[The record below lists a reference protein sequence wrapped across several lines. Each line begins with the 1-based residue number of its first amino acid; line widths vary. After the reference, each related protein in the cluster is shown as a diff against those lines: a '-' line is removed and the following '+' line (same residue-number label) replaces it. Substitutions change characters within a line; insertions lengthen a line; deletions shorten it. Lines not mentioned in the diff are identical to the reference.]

1 MKHDAR
7 FRSDEEQ
14 TRSEAVSGA
23 RAEQRA
29 ETEKTTTFDGPEAL
43 LRHDAAQT
51 PVPPGVADRLRA
63 SLADQPAR
71 PASWWRRLLGR

>member
-14 TRSEAVSGA
+14 IRSESVSGA
-23 RAEQRA
+23 RVEQRA
-29 ETEKTTTFDGPEAL
+29 EMGKTTTFDGPEAL
-43 LRHDAAQT
+43 LRHDAANN

-71 PASWWRRLLGR
+71 PASWWRLLLGR